1 MPSLSVELDALIV
14 TVEPATALWS
24 GPALATGGSLTG
36 VAAVILTMHVSV
48 AASPPLSV
56 TVNWK
61 VRDVPLVPAGGAVK
75 VGLAAEAFERAT
87 AGPAVLIQ
95 EYDAMVPS
103 LSVELEPLRVTVE
116 PATALWSGPALATG
130 VILPGVTFTMQVSL
144 AVRPAASATVS
155 SKVMDVPLAPA
166 DGAVK
171 VGLAAAA
178 FEISYGRSGRPRP
191 GIGGDASIRVS

>member
-24 GPALATGGSLTG
+24 GPASATGGMLPG
-36 VAAVILTMHVSV
+36 VTFTMQVSV

-75 VGLAAEAFERAT
+75 VGLTAEAFERAT

-103 LSVELEPLRVTVE
+103 LSVELEPFRVMVA

-171 VGLAAAA
+171 VGLTAAG
-178 FEISYGRSGRPRP
+178 FEITTAGPAVR
-191 GIGGDASIRVS
+191 AQA